1 MKQYILLAGLAVAF
15 SHGAAAQH
23 TGPEEPFPLSN
34 PVEHVVITDIFT
46 HTTADH
52 SLPRNGLFSSVQE
65 GRLLYQGN
73 VKNYKLH
80 GNWQSWYLNSQ
91 PLDSGKLV
99 NGIPDGEWKL
109 WDSSGNLIAIRHYE
123 ANKLQRVKEEMRVN
137 HPKNWHYPLTGLY
150 KQEGRT
156 AMKYL
161 QPGYSFSFAAKQNV
175 PVKKAVQINSTGT
188 VYYPVFK
195 ECLHDGL
202 YINYFS
208 NGMVKDSGY
217 YKNGLK
223 EGAWE
228 HHMNSRTFWKATY
241 KNGKPSGEWKEYLL
255 NGQLVQLIHFDTNGK
270 ETWRKRYE
278 K

>member
-15 SHGAAAQH
+15 SHMAAAQH
-23 TGPEEPFPLSN
+23 TGPEEPFPLSA
-34 PVEHVVITDIFT
+34 PAEHVIITDIFT

-52 SLPRNGLFSSVQE
+52 SLPKNGIFSLVQQN
-65 GRLLYQGN
+65 RLLYQGN

-80 GNWQSWYLNSQ
+80 GNWQSWYLNGQ

-99 NGIPDGEWKL
+99 NGIPDGVWKL
-109 WDSSGNLIAIRHYE
+109 WDSSGNLIAIRQYD
-123 ANKLQRVKEEMRVN
+123 ADKLQRVKEEMRIN

-150 KQEGRT
+150 KKEGRA

-175 PVKKAVQINSTGT
+175 PVKKAVQLNSTGM
-188 VYYPVFK
+188 VYHPVFK

-202 YINYFS
+202 YMNYFS
-208 NGMVKDSGY
+208 SGIVKDSGY
-217 YKNGLK
+217 YKNGLR
-223 EGAWE
+223 EGAWV
-228 HHMNSRTFWKATY
+228 HQMNSRTFWKATY